1 MKITKTDLVTFEDR
15 REASE
20 IEILGL
26 KNMAYLIQNDYEEEF
41 GIERTSYENVAKYL
55 FYSDK
60 AVQADICI
68 NDMKID
74 SLFMAKKYKDI
85 AFGYAIELDDNYQ
98 ETDND
103 FIVMISL

>member
-1 MKITKTDLVTFEDR
+1 MKIIKTDLVKFDDR
-15 REASE
+15 REATE

-26 KNMAYLIQNDYEEEF
+26 KNMAYLIQNDFEEEF
-41 GIERTSYENVAKYL
+41 GMEKTSYENVTKYL

-60 AVQADICI
+60 AVQTDIYLD
-68 NDMKID
+68 DMKLEN
-74 SLFMAKKYKDI
+74 LFMVDRYKDI
-85 AFGYAIELDDNYQ
+85 AFGYATELDQNYK